1 MQGLYRSR
9 WVRYPKKE
17 MEGEMPE
24 KQKQGNT
31 GSTGTSETHT
41 TGQGQ
46 NQQPSNQQS
55 SQQQNNQDDSGQT
68 QQQQI
73 VPWEDF
79 VKTLPQEHQT
89 SYANHIQ
96 NLRSALQSERTTRED
111 LSKQLKD
118 AMSKVQAGSDLSKQL
133 EEIQSQLELTQ
144 RRANFLQ
151 EAMTQ
156 NVINP
161 NLAWLAA
168 QDTEAFDKRGNPN
181 WDVLRTKYPEL
192 FRQGGSQT
200 RANAGSGTSQQQTG
214 SGGMN
219 TLIRRAAGLKE

>member
-1 MQGLYRSR
+1 
-9 WVRYPKKE
+9 
-17 MEGEMPE
+17 MPD
-24 KQKQGNT
+24 KQKQGNA
-31 GSTGTSETHT
+31 GSSGTSETQG
-41 TGQGQ
+41 TGQEQ
-46 NQQPSNQQS
+46 NQQNSGQQDQQ
-55 SQQQNNQDDSGQT
+55 SQQQN
-68 QQQQI
+68 QQHLS
-73 VPWEDF
+73 WEDF

-89 SYANHIQ
+89 AYESHIQ

-200 RANAGSGTSQQQTG
+200 RANAGSGTNQQQTG
-214 SGGMN
+214 TGGMN
-219 TLIRRAAGLKE
+219 LLIRRAAGLKE